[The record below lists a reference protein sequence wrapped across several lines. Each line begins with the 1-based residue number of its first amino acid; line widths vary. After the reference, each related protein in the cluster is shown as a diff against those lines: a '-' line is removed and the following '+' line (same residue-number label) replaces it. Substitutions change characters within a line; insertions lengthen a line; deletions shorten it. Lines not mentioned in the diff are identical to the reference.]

1 MYMSRMQYRLCCS
14 MCIHRMPSHSMCVVV
29 LGNGEVQGVGAG
41 AAFVVCIDVGV
52 GAIVG
57 VCAVVPGVLLACV
70 LAV

>member
-1 MYMSRMQYRLCCS
+1 MVG
-14 MCIHRMPSHSMCVVV
+14 CVVV
-29 LGNGEVQGVGAG
+29 LGHGEVQSVGDG
-41 AAFVVCIDVGV
+41 ASFVVCIDVGV